1 MSLDGWPLGE
11 AALAEGEVS
20 ANSSRARI
28 VLSHTNAS
36 SELGDDIRRCMYMSG
51 KFNFEL
57 VHFFLKCNLCLV
69 CQLVGSLVGRH
80 NLVNRLYNLLSGTS
94 LFYARR

>member
-36 SELGDDIRRCMYMSG
+36 SELGDDIRRYMYVCIFLQNG
-51 KFNFEL
+51 KIGFASVTYL
-57 VHFFLKCNLCLV
+57 I
-69 CQLVGSLVGRH
+69 S
-80 NLVNRLYNLLSGTS
+80 S
-94 LFYARR
+94 